1 MVKAKEPQIHSYTLT
16 PYESAAKKAFKYKL
30 VKAKRLNLVEEL
42 KLILRNEIQDLESNL
57 LKSRLNEDEITDR
70 PLSKLADHNDIIR
83 INTLEW
89 VLNIIAKLES

>member
-1 MVKAKEPQIHSYTLT
+1 MVSLKVHIGKNRGG
-16 PYESAAKKAFKYKL
+16 AAKKAFKYKL
-30 VKAKRLNLVEEL
+30 VKAQRLNLIEEL

-57 LKSRLNEDEITDR
+57 LKSRLKEDEITDR

-89 VLNIIAKLES
+89 VLKIIAKLES

>member
-1 MVKAKEPQIHSYTLT
+1 MLY

-30 VKAKRLNLVEEL
+30 VKVKRLNLIDEL

-57 LKSRLNEDEITDR
+57 LKSRLKKKEITDR

-89 VLNIIAKLES
+89 VLKIIAKLES

>member
-16 PYESAAKKAFKYKL
+16 PYESAAKKAFKHKL